1 VGRWAGLKDTA
12 DMDASYAPAPAGVW
26 QPGGRPARRSAVVG
40 HRSLRRGE
48 ACGIEWTDVHLDG
61 AQLTVTGSWYRSG
74 GTLRATQSRMRTG
87 KSSGTTPEALGP
99 RPCGCPKLCTQ
110 PVTWPSSAAGGRHD
124 PRMAL
129 RLIYQM
135 FAKLLGWIVL
145 RIPSPHPHTCCLE
158 YDLQRRRSSVDCAAE
173 RVSRAAPSYR
183 RARRR
188 PLAGGHL
195 TLRGTR

>member
-12 DMDASYAPAPAGVW
+12 DMDASDAPAPAGVW

-87 KSSGTTPEALGP
+87 KSSGTTPEALWVPETVHTARDLAVVRG
-99 RPCGCPKLCTQ
+99 RWQ
-110 PVTWPSSAAGGRHD
+110 VAGMIR
-124 PRMAL
+124 
-129 RLIYQM
+129 
-135 FAKLLGWIVL
+135 GW
-145 RIPSPHPHTCCLE
+145 RC
-158 YDLQRRRSSVDCAAE
+158 D
-173 RVSRAAPSYR
+173 
-183 RARRR
+183 
-188 PLAGGHL
+188 
-195 TLRGTR
+195 